1 MTKIKKLLKIVFSKE
16 FILQVLKFGIAG
28 GTTSIIDWGVL
39 AVCVRLLHMDSM
51 VSNIF
56 AFAISVTYNYWANAK
71 FVFDFDNSKGKKRV
85 FIIFVCLAAVGFA
98 INQIVMYLGNK
109 VLGYDPLIVKVA
121 GIALAAIFNFFSRKL
136 ILEKKKPAA
145 ETEENAVIPEEETE
159 AAEISAEK
167 GPAVQQ

>member
-1 MTKIKKLLKIVFSKE
+1 MEKIKKLIKIVFSWE
-16 FILQVLKFGIAG
+16 FIKQVIMFGIARG
-28 GTTSIIDWGVL
+28 NKSIIDWGVL

-71 FVFDFDNSKGKKRV
+71 FVFDFDESKGKKRV

-98 INQIVMYLGNK
+98 INHIVMFLGNK

-121 GIALAAIFNFFSRKL
+121 DIALAAIFNFFSRKL
-136 ILEKKKPAA
+136 LLEKKKAPD
-145 ETEENAVIPEEETE
+145 EGTE
-159 AAEISAEK
+159 A
-167 GPAVQQ
+167 

>member
-1 MTKIKKLLKIVFSKE
+1 MMKKIKKLIKTVFSWE
-16 FILQVLKFGIAG
+16 FIRQVIMFGIAG

-39 AVCVRLLHMDSM
+39 AICVRFLHMDSM

-71 FVFDFDNSKGKKRV
+71 FVFDFDESKGKKRV

-136 ILEKKKPAA
+136 LLEKKKAPD
-145 ETEENAVIPEEETE
+145 EGTE
-159 AAEISAEK
+159 A
-167 GPAVQQ
+167 

>member
-1 MTKIKKLLKIVFSKE
+1 MEKIKKLIKIVFSWE
-16 FILQVLKFGIAG
+16 FIKQVIMFGIAG

-39 AVCVRLLHMDSM
+39 AICVSFLHMDSM

-71 FVFDFDNSKGKKRV
+71 FVFDFDESKGKKRV

-98 INQIVMYLGNK
+98 INQIVMFLGNK

-136 ILEKKKPAA
+136 LLEKKKAPD
-145 ETEENAVIPEEETE
+145 EGPE
-159 AAEISAEK
+159 A
-167 GPAVQQ
+167 

>member
-16 FILQVLKFGIAG
+16 FILQVIKFGIAG

-145 ETEENAVIPEEETE
+145 ETGEDAVIPEEET
-159 AAEISAEK
+159 AAADISAEEE
-167 GPAVQQ
+167 PTVQQ